1 LIVAFLMR
9 LLTVTIIG
17 SSGEGIGALEEAVE
31 AFFLTGAM
39 ASKLLSTA
47 MLTSAARRSWTL
59 PTAMS
64 TSAAARRSSPTAKRS
79 LGMLAIL
86 Y

>member
-1 LIVAFLMR
+1 
-9 LLTVTIIG
+9 
-17 SSGEGIGALEEAVE
+17 
-31 AFFLTGAM
+31 
-39 ASKLLSTA
+39 LSTA
-47 MLTSAARRSWTL
+47 ML
-59 PTAMS
+59 